1 MFAAIIIA
9 MAVCVRIAMR
19 SGKRDGVA
27 AARLLAPLMF
37 PMIGNMIII
46 LSGNRTLSLI
56 GCYLYYLGLDFQS
69 QPLFILPMYIV
80 ELSTPENGTCFWR
93 TAYLRSM
100 LSNYS

>member
-1 MFAAIIIA
+1 MFAAIIVA

-56 GCYLYYLGLDFQS
+56 GCYLYYLGLDFS
-69 QPLFILPMYIV
+69 ISALIHFTHVYCRIEHPRKWYLFLADSLLTIDVIQL
-80 ELSTPENGTCFWR
+80 L
-93 TAYLRSM
+93 
-100 LSNYS
+100 